1 MNSLKSLW
9 QHREL
14 LRNMVEREIKARY
27 KQSILGY
34 GWVILN
40 PFFQMLVMTFVF
52 SIIIKIP
59 TWGIPYPIFL
69 YAGLLPWT
77 FFVNSISS
85 STNSLV
91 SAGSLITKVYFPREI
106 FPIATTIAKIIDL
119 ILASTV
125 FALFMIIFQQPVTW
139 AILWILPI
147 FIVQFFF
154 TLGIS
159 FLTSAFNLFYR
170 DIQYLMTLI
179 LMLWMYVTPV
189 IYPVDIVPAR
199 FRFVFALNPMS
210 VLINAYRQSILGGTA
225 PNLTHLGIAAGV
237 SGIIFLLGYIIFKR
251 LEPIFADV
259 I

>member
-1 MNSLKSLW
+1 MTPLISLW
-9 QHREL
+9 GYREL
-14 LRNMVEREIKARY
+14 LKNMVEREIKARY

-34 GWVILN
+34 SWVILN

-52 SIIIKIP
+52 SVIMRIP
-59 TWGIPYPIFL
+59 TGGVPYPIFL

-125 FALFMIIFQQPVTW
+125 FALFLIIYHQPLTISV
-139 AILWILPI
+139 LWILPI
-147 FIVQFFF
+147 FIIQFFF

-170 DIQYLMTLI
+170 DIQYLMALV
-179 LMLWMYVTPV
+179 LLLWMYVTPV

-225 PNLTHLGIAAGV
+225 PNLPHLGIAAGV
-237 SGIIFLLGYIIFKR
+237 SGITFLVGYIIFKK